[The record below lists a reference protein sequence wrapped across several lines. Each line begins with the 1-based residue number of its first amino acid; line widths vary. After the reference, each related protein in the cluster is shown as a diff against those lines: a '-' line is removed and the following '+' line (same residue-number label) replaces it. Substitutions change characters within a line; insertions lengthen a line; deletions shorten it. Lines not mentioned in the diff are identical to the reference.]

1 MSELSMT
8 QPETKSSNDI
18 ALQQLFVALRE
29 LLSSA
34 PTMAAPF
41 VSGLPQPPF
50 SHQTPTGDADLPIC
64 RFWPH
69 CLDEG
74 GAADPAV
81 ARFATA
87 LRQLTPS
94 LRWRQNPNYRQAPPS
109 DDFLANYGY
118 VEICGSY
125 GLIAAEIR
133 FGVLV
138 LGPGTCYPPHRHPA
152 EEIYIP
158 LGRGSWQRG
167 EADVTADRWVE
178 QPAGKVI
185 HHPPFVPHATRGL
198 DHALAAIYLWRGDL
212 ATEAKLDSTTSQ
224 I

>member
-1 MSELSMT
+1 MI
-8 QPETKSSNDI
+8 QPDTKTGVETT
-18 ALQQLFVALRE
+18 LQQLFVALSE
-29 LLSSA
+29 LLA
-34 PTMAAPF
+34 REPAIAAPF
-41 VSGLPQPPF
+41 IAGLPKPPF
-50 SHQTPTGDADLPIC
+50 LAQRPTGEADLPIC

-69 CLDEG
+69 CLDAG
-74 GAADPAV
+74 AAADPVIAQ
-81 ARFATA
+81 FAAA

-125 GLIAAEIR
+125 GLVAAEIR

-158 LGRGSWQRG
+158 LGYGSWQRG
-167 EADVTADRWVE
+167 EADVTADHWVE
-178 QPAGKVI
+178 QPAGKII

-212 ATEAKLDSTTSQ
+212 ATEAKLDETAS
-224 I
+224 